1 MRLDAAQLA
10 DLTAGEVA
18 FGWNGRK
25 CRHLMRAME

>member
-10 DLTAGEVA
+10 DLTDGEVA